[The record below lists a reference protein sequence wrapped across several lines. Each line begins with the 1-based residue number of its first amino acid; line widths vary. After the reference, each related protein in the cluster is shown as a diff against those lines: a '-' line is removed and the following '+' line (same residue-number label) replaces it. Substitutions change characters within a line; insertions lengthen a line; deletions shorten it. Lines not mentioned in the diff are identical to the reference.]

1 MNTLEFIVSALEQT
15 SKDLRV
21 CERENEL
28 IKACSDTLESL
39 AVLAKTLQGETG
51 YKEKFD
57 FEKACKN
64 QVYLFILENGL
75 FDKYKDWSKENPV
88 EKFSDFHG
96 LLK

>member
-15 SKDLRV
+15 SKDLRF

-28 IKACSDTLESL
+28 INACSDTLESL
-39 AVLAKTLQGETG
+39 AKTLQGETC
-51 YKEKFD
+51 YKEKYE

-75 FDKYKDWSKENPV
+75 FDTYKEWIKDNPV
-88 EKFSDFHG
+88 EKFHDFHG